1 MSDLVLQKER
11 IGRLKEDLQVLLS
24 PLSVKVDFDN
34 LWKRLEFALAIEDMA
49 SVAAQVF
56 FSMTLYT
63 GAWANAIDRYWY
75 DPFTG
80 DHYESKEDAPQDAQ
94 LRVQWREVK
103 RWETQEQFVQYA
115 RAFRPRATL
124 WFRHRLLMQKV
135 TLWKHANASFGND
148 IPIEV
153 FFDLAKGVVTAP
165 AITDIIVSNVV
176 DVATG
181 TDDIRVVDQ
190 ASVNRML
197 ANNVLP
203 DDDPGYKRQVAQVL
217 LERIEEMEEIAKTS
231 RVSEAKKQVLSD
243 ILKRPSVSVRLLS
256 PEEGDY
262 IEIVATAPSD
272 DDGSIHPSERYRMV
286 FVNDSGEVVGYSDLS
301 PVMKSAVLTRF
312 RFLHSD

>member
-11 IGRLKEDLQVLLS
+11 IVRLKEDLQVLLS

-115 RAFRPRATL
+115 RTFRPRATL

-312 RFLHSD
+312 RFLHSN